1 MRTCLSFKNMCMH
14 YIHIPLRL
22 HLQFCWSH
30 LGIGLWTHLQ
40 GLQNTCEKNKQHLR
54 RETVNNDQIQ
64 TSQAVS
70 FHIQPPIL
78 QELRAFRLDSTD
90 HMSKSDFKRV
100 FSQLFHL
107 HSPSQSDHFLSVCFM
122 QISLYITNQSC
133 IIKDTLM

>member
-90 HMSKSDFKRV
+90 HMSKSDFKQKSIQSILSFA
-100 FSQLFHL
+100 FSFTVRPLFICML
-107 HSPSQSDHFLSVCFM
+107 HADKPIYNKPILH
-122 QISLYITNQSC
+122 Y
-133 IIKDTLM
+133 